1 MNVLGILS
9 FEKKLA
15 MEQECAYTFFNL
27 VASNACIHYSS
38 VWGLYESGEQ

>member
-9 FEKKLA
+9 FEKTLA
-15 MEQECAYTFFNL
+15 MEQECPDIFFNL